1 MAMRIRIF
9 LIAAAISGL
18 AMVGAQGCFYRSY
31 GPDHYGPDHYGQQYG
46 SSHMVCDANG
56 DNCMVCD
63 ADNRNCR
70 RVESQYG
77 SSQRRSWGF
86 WW

>member
-1 MAMRIRIF
+1 
-9 LIAAAISGL
+9 
-18 AMVGAQGCFYRSY
+18 MVGAQGCFYHSY
-31 GPDHYGPDHYGQQYG
+31 GPDQYGHQYG
-46 SSHMVCDANG
+46 SRHTVCDVNG
-56 DNCMVCD
+56 ENCMVCD
-63 ADNRNCR
+63 ADDRNCQ